1 MELHVVAVRNLKE
14 KKIDAFTNNH
24 NFDTFFHFHCSQL
37 LKPKLVR
44 RNYESACL
52 VRHHHC
58 IYFYFVIFLIFEME
72 ILQKCSPAENFW
84 CSSLVGHS
92 SLTFVMRWLLWSSF
106 TVTKDGCRQLFVEHY
121 PLSTRVCLRAT
132 VDSPLSWGDFYI
144 TLPSWC
150 TASKA
155 RHPEA
160 WDQSLQSDVT
170 LL

>member
-72 ILQKCSPAENFW
+72 ILPSVPQQR
-84 CSSLVGHS
+84 
-92 SLTFVMRWLLWSSF
+92 TFGVPVWGGAQF
-106 TVTKDGCRQLFVEHY
+106 THF
-121 PLSTRVCLRAT
+121 CLEAT
-132 VDSPLSWGDFYI
+132 FM
-144 TLPSWC
+144 
-150 TASKA
+150 K
-155 RHPEA
+155 
-160 WDQSLQSDVT
+160 
-170 LL
+170 